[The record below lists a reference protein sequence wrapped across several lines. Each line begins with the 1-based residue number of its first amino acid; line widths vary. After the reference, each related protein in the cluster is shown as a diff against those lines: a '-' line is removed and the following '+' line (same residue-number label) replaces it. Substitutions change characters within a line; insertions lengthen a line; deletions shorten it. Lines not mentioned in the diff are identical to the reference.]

1 MSTESEVKLARYS
14 EIAKEADQLDRV
26 IGVRRLKPSEQT
38 KVAGMTAE
46 LSGYDEMTND
56 KGVKVQI
63 PHRMPLL
70 LAAAVCM
77 IDDAHIPFPRNRGEL
92 DAIFDRLDKEGIAAA
107 GKAWVK
113 LNPQAS
119 DDEED
124 GISNLAPI
132 DTAKN
137 LPGTPSSA

>member
-1 MSTESEVKLARYS
+1 MSTESEIKLARYS
-14 EIAKEADQLDRV
+14 EVTKEADEMARV

-38 KVAGMTAE
+38 KIAGMTSE

-56 KGVKVQI
+56 KGVKIQI

-77 IDDAHIPFPRNRGEL
+77 IDDSHIPFPRNRGEL

-113 LNPQAS
+113 LNPRT
-119 DDEED
+119 DDD
-124 GISNLAPI
+124 DDVSAF
-132 DTAKN
+132 DSAKN
-137 LPGTPSSA
+137 LQGTPSSA

>member
-14 EIAKEADQLDRV
+14 EIAKVPDELGRV

-38 KVAGMTAE
+38 KVAGYSGE
-46 LSGYDEMTND
+46 LTGYDELTNTA
-56 KGVKVQI
+56 GNKVQI

-92 DAIFDRLDKEGIAAA
+92 DAIYDRLDKEGIRAA
-107 GKAWVK
+107 GEAMIK
-113 LNPQAS
+113 LNPELET
-119 DDEED
+119 DDEGTEPKD
-124 GISNLAPI
+124 I
-132 DTAKN
+132 AKN
-137 LPGTPSSA
+137 L